1 MNTFTKVLKFSS
13 LAAFV
18 VLLANCQG
26 KQTTTDKNAD
36 ANAAA
41 ATAAPAIESSPM
53 SFDPAGSDSG
63 KIEGLQTVHF
73 DYDKSSLKDAE
84 KKKAQ
89 GNAAWLKA
97 HANVNVQI
105 EGHCDASGSIEYNL
119 ALGERRAKAVRDY
132 MATLGVEASRLSII
146 SYGKEKPIAQ
156 GDSDAAHA
164 KNRRAN
170 FVPLAQ

>member
-84 KKKAQ
+84 KKKENEDKQAAEQ
-89 GNAAWLKA
+89 GL
-97 HANVNVQI
+97 
-105 EGHCDASGSIEYNL
+105 ASGETVSAEFTYS
-119 ALGERRAKAVRDY
+119 
-132 MATLGVEASRLSII
+132 MSHS
-146 SYGKEKPIAQ
+146 P
-156 GDSDAAHA
+156 
-164 KNRRAN
+164 
-170 FVPLAQ
+170 